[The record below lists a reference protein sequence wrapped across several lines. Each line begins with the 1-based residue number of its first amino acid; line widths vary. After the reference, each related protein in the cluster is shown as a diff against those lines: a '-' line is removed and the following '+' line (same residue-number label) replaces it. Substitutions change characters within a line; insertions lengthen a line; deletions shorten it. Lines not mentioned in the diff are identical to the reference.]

1 MDKAELMPQIAAL
14 LAATGIVPNKL
25 LINPCAAGGNN
36 RVFRIDAD
44 GRTLAAKCY
53 FKDPTDAR
61 DRLNAEFSFL
71 EYARKSGIV
80 CVPEPVARDDGAG
93 IGLYEFIDGH
103 KLSPET
109 LSSEHIDQAREFFV
123 HLNEPARRALAASLA
138 GASESCFSI
147 ADHLALI
154 QGRVDRLSTIPVTSD
169 VGKEAVAFAAE
180 LRIRWLALRSRVLS
194 ESERRGLEIR
204 SALSSE
210 DRCISPS
217 DFGFHN
223 AIVSPSGKLV
233 FVDFE
238 YSGWDDPAKAVSDF
252 FSQPA
257 IPVPLEHFDS
267 FLASAFTY
275 SQNAGMLAER
285 TRLLLPVFRL
295 KWYCIVMN
303 DFFPAF
309 TQRRKMAEP
318 AQDETCRK
326 RNQLEKAKHLLRLI
340 DFQKIS

>member
-44 GRTLAAKCY
+44 GRTFAAKCY
-53 FKDPTDAR
+53 FKDPSDAR

-93 IGLYEFIDGH
+93 IGLYEFIDGY
-103 KLSPET
+103 KLSPGT
-109 LSSEHIDQAREFFV
+109 LSSEHIEQAREFFV
-123 HLNEPARRALAASLA
+123 HLNEPASRALAASLA

-154 QGRVDRLSTIPVTSD
+154 QGRVDRLSAIPATPD
-169 VGKEAVAFAAE
+169 VGKEAVAFAVE
-180 LRIRWLALRSRVLS
+180 LRKRWAALRARILS
-194 ESERRGLEIR
+194 ESKRRRLEQR

-257 IPVPLEHFDS
+257 IPVPFEHFDS
-267 FLASAFTY
+267 FLACALTY
-275 SQNAGMLAER
+275 SPNAGMLTER

-295 KWYCIVMN
+295 KWCCIVMN
-303 DFFPAF
+303 DFLPAF

-318 AQDETCRK
+318 ALDETRRK
-326 RNQLEKAKHLLRLI
+326 RNQLDKARHLLRLI
-340 DFQKIS
+340 DF